1 MEHTRFLR
9 TCSTIQKLPDMYKEI
24 RYLRNKI
31 ESLEKQ
37 VKKGTGQVSY
47 GKIIYGYKENYGS
60 TAP

>member
-37 VKKGTGQVSY
+37 VKKRNRTG
-47 GKIIYGYKENYGS
+47 KLWENHLWI
-60 TAP
+60 